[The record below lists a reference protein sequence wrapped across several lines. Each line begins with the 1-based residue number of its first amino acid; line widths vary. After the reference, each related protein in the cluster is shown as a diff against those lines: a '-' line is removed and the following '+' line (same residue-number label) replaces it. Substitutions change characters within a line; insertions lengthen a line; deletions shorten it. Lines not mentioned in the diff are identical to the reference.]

1 MHDGI
6 DAHRYKPNCLGK
18 KNLLNLAKDIY
29 VNSDEQTLELRAS
42 IVSP

>member
-6 DAHRYKPNCLGK
+6 DAHRYKTNCLE